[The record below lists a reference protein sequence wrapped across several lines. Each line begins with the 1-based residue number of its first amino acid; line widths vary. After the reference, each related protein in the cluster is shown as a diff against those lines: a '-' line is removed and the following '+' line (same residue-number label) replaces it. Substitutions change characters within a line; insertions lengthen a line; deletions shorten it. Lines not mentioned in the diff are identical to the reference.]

1 MSSRVDP
8 LKQPS
13 PIADL
18 PAVVFATFPMMLV
31 YLCVD
36 AALEVVLAKSAGLS
50 LLELLE
56 QARGGPVRPGF
67 HAYNLAMFA
76 GEMLLV
82 MFFYG
87 IVRPRFTARWGAVIM
102 TAAFF
107 LAITFLF
114 LGQMINLGIYPLR
127 AGLVF
132 MVVTMVDV
140 PVAVAVG
147 ARIHDAIAER
157 R

>member
-1 MSSRVDP
+1 MNSQPDP
-8 LKQPS
+8 PWQPS
-13 PIADL
+13 PIVDL
-18 PAVVFATFPMMLV
+18 PAVVLATLPMTLV
-31 YLCVD
+31 YLCID
-36 AALEVVLAKSAGLS
+36 AALEWILAESVGIS

-87 IVRPRFTARWGAVIM
+87 LIRPRFASRWGAVIM

-107 LAITFLF
+107 PAITFLF

-140 PVAVAVG
+140 PVTVAVG
-147 ARIHDAIAER
+147 ARIHDTIAER